1 MRSRTYTITS
11 WWAQTT
17 SQISIPLKYYRRN
30 HHPKSKQTPST
41 KTPTSTQQ
49 LMLQFLPVFL
59 LITFEPH
66 GSHRSHA
73 QRPHR
78 WHHWNI
84 GLPGVHRRHWH
95 QSPGR
100 GRHGSARGQ
109 GALRSRALWCPRQ
122 RPWQLLPGQHW
133 NRPKP
138 TANRIKYD
146 KIHNW
151 C

>member
-17 SQISIPLKYYRRN
+17 SQISIPLNYHRRN
-30 HHPKSKQTPST
+30 HHPRSKQPPST
-41 KTPTSTQQ
+41 KTPTSTRQ

-84 GLPGVHRRHWH
+84 GLPGVHRRHRH

-109 GALRSRALWCPRQ
+109 GALRSRADARCGVRGSGHGNFFLGSTGTGRNQ
-122 RPWQLLPGQHW
+122 Q
-133 NRPKP
+133 P
-138 TANRIKYD
+138 TG
-146 KIHNW
+146 
-151 C
+151 